1 MTAFRDR
8 SGASSGPRRSKL
20 ELRMGPISF
29 KLPADTAAGLVW
41 PVGGRSA
48 TSYSAIVRVESGR
61 VVSVCVLEQGCHGAR
76 WAQGRK
82 RLASGA
88 FSGWIFIER
97 GPAGGCPDVREAAFF
112 AGGPGSPGRRRASK
126 ARAMTGPP
134 GAWACSGCQWQ
145 SLRLAAHSVA
155 EDSGSDDSDHRRR
168 AEPQAE
174 VPGTGGLGNVQ
185 ARLSQSAMLVSS

>member
-48 TSYSAIVRVESGR
+48 TSYFAIVRVESGR

-88 FSGWIFIER
+88 FSGWIFKEAVSLGR
-97 GPAGGCPDVREAAFF
+97 PDVREAAFF
-112 AGGPGSPGRRRASK
+112 ARGPASPGRRRASK
-126 ARAMTGPP
+126 ARAITGPL
-134 GAWACSGCQWQ
+134 G
-145 SLRLAAHSVA
+145 
-155 EDSGSDDSDHRRR
+155 R
-168 AEPQAE
+168 A
-174 VPGTGGLGNVQ
+174 GGLGLLRLPVAVTQ
-185 ARLSQSAMLVSS
+185 ANTGRGLGVGRLGPPAAGRASG